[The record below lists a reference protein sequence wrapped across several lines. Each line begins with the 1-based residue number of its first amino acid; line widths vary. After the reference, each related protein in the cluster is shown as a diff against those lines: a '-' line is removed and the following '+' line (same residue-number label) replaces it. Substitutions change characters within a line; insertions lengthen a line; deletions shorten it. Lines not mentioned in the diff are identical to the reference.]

1 MKRAYCTAWFD
12 RRTMD
17 LLIVGGSN
25 STDKAMVDCERF
37 NLIKRTSV
45 LVNPLVEQRTN
56 HSMCEVNI
64 GNDRFL

>member
-1 MKRAYCTAWFD
+1 M
-12 RRTMD
+12 
-17 LLIVGGSN
+17 LIVGGSN